1 MSDLTRKA
9 VIGLVQFIVGL
20 GLLLFVPAWT
30 LDYWQAWVYLLIF
43 AVSASATTAYLWKTD
58 LALLERRLNVGSRA
72 ETEKSQKRIQVY
84 AALAFVGT
92 IALPSIDHRFAWS
105 VVPLPPVLAGD
116 VLVILGFFVIFLVF
130 RENSFAAA
138 TIEVV
143 SDQEVISTGPYAVV
157 RHPMY
162 AGALVMFVGT
172 PLALGSWWGLLM
184 LVPFVL
190 TIVWRLLD
198 EERFL
203 AARLPDYSAY
213 CRKVRWRLVPLL
225 W

>member
-1 MSDLTRKA
+1 MSDLTKRA

-20 GLLLFVPAWT
+20 GLLLFVPAWA
-30 LDYWQAWVYLLIF
+30 LDYWQAWVYLLLF
-43 AVSASATTAYLWKTD
+43 AVSATLTTAYLRKTD
-58 LALLERRLNVGSRA
+58 PRLLERRLTVGSRA
-72 ETEKSQKRIQVY
+72 ETQKSQKRIQVY

-92 IALPSIDHRFAWS
+92 VALPSIDHRFAWS
-105 VVPLPPVLAGD
+105 AAPLPVVLAGD
-116 VLVILGFFVIFLVF
+116 ILLVLGFFVIFLVF

-138 TIEVV
+138 IIEVV
-143 SDQEVISTGPYAVV
+143 SDQKVISTGPYAVV

-184 LVPFVL
+184 LVPFAL

-203 AARLPDYSAY
+203 AARLPGYNAY